1 MIDQL
6 IIGDRASFD
15 DFYASIAKR
24 KIGEAKKK
32 SIKETVPYSNV
43 TYDFSKING
52 ELYWEERELEYIF
65 EIIAP
70 TPEKLEELKSK
81 FAGWVKNVHQEELH
95 DPFIPEHH
103 FLATYD
109 DMDFEDEEGLDK
121 TTATVKFTA
130 YPYKISNQP
139 VVFESLVNSS
149 KSCIVKNDSAHPVT
163 PTVLVEF
170 ADGVNDGRNV
180 ILTFGGVGYYVEA
193 GASIPLP
200 AKLPEGVTTITAS
213 APIGNYQHIN
223 FTVKVSFYEEVF

>member
-52 ELYWEERELEYIF
+52 ELYWEERELEYVF

-139 VVFESLVNSS
+139 VVFESSALTGNHTATFIVN
-149 KSCIVKNDSAHPVT
+149 NESAHPVP
-163 PTVLVEF
+163 PTVLVE
-170 ADGVNDGRNV
+170 ASTQMTAYTTIDGTSCSFESGTAVK
-180 ILTFGGVGYYVEA
+180 
-193 GASIPLP
+193 LP
-200 AKLPEGVTTITAS
+200 ARLPVGVSTISVVIPMYYEG
-213 APIGNYQHIN
+213 
-223 FTVKVSFYEEVF
+223 FTVKLSFHEEVF

>member
-6 IIGDRASFD
+6 IIGERASFD
-15 DFYASIAKR
+15 EFFASVAKR
-24 KIGEAKKK
+24 KLGEAKKK
-32 SIKETVPYSNV
+32 SIKETVPFSNV

-52 ELYWEERELEYIF
+52 ELYWEERELEYTF

-109 DMDFEDEEGLDK
+109 DMDWEDEEGLDK

-139 VVFESLVNSS
+139 VVFEGSASGTHSASLMVN
-149 KSCIVKNDSAHPVT
+149 NESAHPVA
-163 PTVLVEF
+163 PTVLVEASSQMSAF
-170 ADGVNDGRNV
+170 VVIDGVSTTCSLDTGKAVQLPVRLPV
-180 ILTFGGVGYYVEA
+180 
-193 GASIPLP
+193 GASTVTVIIPSYY
-200 AKLPEGVTTITAS
+200 AG
-213 APIGNYQHIN
+213 
-223 FTVKVSFYEEVF
+223 FTVKVSFHEEVF